1 MREKT
6 VEKSDAFENAKNLI
20 LSENHPFFK
29 ELSEVS
35 KKPWILWIE
44 KNRLILEQ
52 HLEDH
57 LKSYQSVAL
66 SLPYESQDIYWRVY
80 RKSLDFIDEKLKEER
95 KFDKYRNWMGAWYL
109 LCVRRQLNLTP
120 YLLKYRSEFQSV
132 IPSFNLSLEEQI
144 NYDNIQ
150 DDSYFKIEEKWSYRA
165 RVQILF
171 FTSIQNNPNIP
182 KKILDSEELLKIY
195 VAPLL
200 NEKVDKINIE
210 NTRAVLAQMR
220 SAQYNK
226 EILLSAKVKKYL
238 NQIGC

>member
-44 KNRLILEQ
+44 KKRLIFEQ

-57 LKSYQSVAL
+57 LKSYQSLAL
-66 SLPYESQDIYWRVY
+66 SLPFESQDIYWRVY

-132 IPSFNLSLEEQI
+132 IPPFNLSLEEQI

-150 DDSYFKIEEKWSYRA
+150 DDSNDELKGKWSYRA

-182 KKILDSEELLKIY
+182 KNVLDSDHLLKMY

-200 NEKVDKINIE
+200 NEKVDENIIE
-210 NTRAVLAQMR
+210 STRTVLVQMR
-220 SAQYNK
+220 SSQYNK
-226 EILLSAKVKKYL
+226 EILLSAKVKNYL
-238 NQIGC
+238 NQIRC

>member
-20 LSENHPFFK
+20 LSENHPFFR
-29 ELSEVS
+29 ELIEVS

-44 KNRLILEQ
+44 KKRLIFEQ

-57 LKSYQSVAL
+57 LKSYQSAVL
-66 SLPYESQDIYWRVY
+66 SLPFESQDIYWRVY

-95 KFDKYRNWMGAWYL
+95 TFDKYRNWMGAWYL

-120 YLLKYRSEFQSV
+120 YLVKYRSEFQSA
-132 IPSFNLSLEEQI
+132 IPPFNLSLEDQI
-144 NYDNIQ
+144 IHDNIQ
-150 DDSYFKIEEKWSYRA
+150 DDSYFEIKGKWSYRA

-171 FTSIQNNPNIP
+171 FTSIENNPNIP
-182 KKILDSEELLKIY
+182 KNILDYDEKLKMY

-200 NEKVDKINIE
+200 NDAVDEDNIE
-210 NTRAVLAQMR
+210 SSRAILAQMR
-220 SAQYNK
+220 SANYDK
-226 EILLSAKVKKYL
+226 DVLLSKKVKNYL
-238 NQIGC
+238 NQIGY